1 MLWANLLNF
10 LPNLLRGAVEIHKTN
25 KTIKAAKDERK
36 AVLKEMALITKLE
49 QIKNADA
56 TNMQLDLDA
65 DNRIPWANDISF
77 MLALIPVCLSFYPPA
92 LPAMTA
98 GFVQLEALPQWY
110 KYMLGMMLVSVW
122 GYRTLV
128 GPIIKARLGVKQS

>member
-10 LPNLLRGAVEIHKTN
+10 LPNLFKGAVEIHKTN

-36 AVLKEMALITKLE
+36 ADLREMALITKLE